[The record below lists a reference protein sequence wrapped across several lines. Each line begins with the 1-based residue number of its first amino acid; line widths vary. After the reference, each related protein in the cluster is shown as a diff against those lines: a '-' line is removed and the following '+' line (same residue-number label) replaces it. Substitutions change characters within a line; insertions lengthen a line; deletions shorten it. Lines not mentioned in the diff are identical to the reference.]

1 MKKGLITLSILL
13 MTVLLFTGLAT
24 AMNSTNFAINW
35 DVIVGS
41 EGGAVTSASYSVD
54 GSVGQAMTGFSNS
67 NSYQVGAGYWYGE
80 APPSASLVY
89 LPMIVK

>member
-13 MTVLLFTGLAT
+13 MTVLLFTGLAA
-24 AMNSTNFAINW
+24 AMDSTNFAINW
-35 DVIVGS
+35 DVIGGS

-54 GSVGQAMTGFSNS
+54 GTVGQAVTGFSS
-67 NSYQVGAGYWYGE
+67 SSSYQAGSGYWYGE
-80 APPSASLVY
+80 APPAGSLVY